1 MNIVQLQDQL
11 KNFSQDQLIRE
22 MQMPSGNA
30 PQYLVLGEIMRRKR
44 MQQDM
49 VAQQAKGE
57 SSGTV
62 AEDAIAAAGAPQGG
76 IASMARAMAPQTD
89 MVNNTGVQAMA
100 SGGPVRKMAA
110 GDKVVKGGII
120 YIEQADG
127 SLKAQGGAPQTPVS
141 TAMPVA
147 PMRTSQL
154 PGIMGRSA
162 FTDPTTP
169 ARIRQLQDIIADPKS
184 TMLDKS
190 SAALE
195 LNDIQA
201 SSSAATGLTGSET
214 LVGKDLGYGMV
225 PSPTGPQL
233 NLDVYREEFVPTG
246 NPMID
251 SFAADG
257 VTALNSLV
265 GKVPQ
270 ELIDKAMPR
279 AIYADQLKA
288 QSEGRAAAESN
299 LSDASTLEDAIRSGR
314 LSEEDQRAAQ
324 LEIDRLIQ
332 DSKKAVPPASAV
344 EDLSLSMPPAE
355 ELISN
360 YGTTQGT
367 PLTMADIALPSG
379 ARPDVSDEE
388 VAPPAQEELPPAPP
402 QVPPGPVGGGTGSG
416 SGGIAGAGGMSSYE
430 QELMD
435 MLQRREKAAQQDKWL
450 ALAQV
455 GLNMMSSKQPTLLG
469 AVGESGLKGVEAARA
484 ARDQYDKDRL
494 DLLGALEQSRAARA
508 AAMARTARGSA
519 PSLLPKDAITVY
531 DDEIEALRET
541 LGDDTKMATLAPAD
555 KLALKGRLAEREA
568 LRQDL
573 VSIYLGQRGV
583 NLDRTSQ
590 PSGSGIE
597 YEDVPQ

>member
-22 MQMPSGNA
+22 MQMPTGNA

-110 GDKVVKGGII
+110 GDKIVKAGRV
-120 YIEQADG
+120 YIQQEDG
-127 SLKAQGGAPQTPVS
+127 SYLSEDGTQRYDTIGNQLSNDIGGLVDMVRSNSELPQFKLGKSERPEAQPYQPPPISSGMNIADKQYAAPQPYPFDYS
-141 TAMPVA
+141 PED
-147 PMRTSQL
+147 L
-154 PGIMGRSA
+154 PFKVYPETGIV
-162 FTDPTTP
+162 DP
-169 ARIRQLQDIIADPKS
+169 
-184 TMLDKS
+184 
-190 SAALE
+190 
-195 LNDIQA
+195 
-201 SSSAATGLTGSET
+201 
-214 LVGKDLGYGMV
+214 
-225 PSPTGPQL
+225 
-233 NLDVYREEFVPTG
+233 
-246 NPMID
+246 
-251 SFAADG
+251 
-257 VTALNSLV
+257 
-265 GKVPQ
+265 
-270 ELIDKAMPR
+270 
-279 AIYADQLKA
+279 
-288 QSEGRAAAESN
+288 AAARESG
-299 LSDASTLEDAIRSGR
+299 LPYPDRRADLEAIK
-314 LSEEDQRAAQ
+314 DKD
-324 LEIDRLIQ
+324 I
-332 DSKKAVPPASAV
+332 
-344 EDLSLSMPPAE
+344 
-355 ELISN
+355 
-360 YGTTQGT
+360 GT
-367 PLTMADIALPSG
+367 PEPEG
-379 ARPDVSDEE
+379 ASWMDYVRNGLANPGSLLVLANPLSTPESVAEAAAAITGTEANTPPDEE
-388 VAPPAQEELPPAPP
+388 AAPPAQEELPPAPP
-402 QVPPGPVGGGTGSG
+402 QTPQTPPGPVGGGAGGAGGG

-508 AAMARTARGSA
+508 AAAARSAGGSSGA
-519 PSLLPKDAITVY
+519 PRMLPEKALSVY
-531 DDEIEALRET
+531 DDEIAAIDEALSP
-541 LGDDTKMATLAPAD
+541 MAAAGLSPD
-555 KLALKGRLAEREA
+555 QQLALTTRKADLMAERAA
-568 LRQDL
+568 LRD
-573 VSIYLGQRGV
+573 VYLSQYG
-583 NLDRTSQ
+583 LSFDRTSQ